1 MLEAIVS
8 LFGHLRWSDQ
18 RALAALRASNGQPTQ
33 ARELFAHV
41 LGAEE
46 VWLARLE
53 GRTPGIPVWPDFD
66 IEQCATWTERSHRNW
81 NRYLE
86 RLTSSNQLEEEVAYV
101 NSAGEAFR
109 STVRDILLQAALH
122 GQYHRG
128 QVALLLRASGFEP
141 ATTDYIA
148 MVRGAP
154 AATRQPPLTPGSS
167 A

>member
-1 MLEAIVS
+1 MLDVIAT
-8 LFGHLRWSDQ
+8 LFGHLRWADQ
-18 RALAALRASNGQPTQ
+18 RALAALRASNGHPTQ

-53 GRTPGIPVWPDFD
+53 GRTPALPVWPDFD
-66 IEQCATWTERSHRNW
+66 IEQCTAWAERSQRNW
-81 NRYLE
+81 EGYLE
-86 RLTSSNQLEEEVAYV
+86 RLTSPEQLEEEVAYI
-101 NSAGEAFR
+101 NSAGDAYR
-109 STVRDILLQAALH
+109 STVRDMLLQVALH

-148 MVRGAP
+148 MVRGFP
-154 AATRQPPLTPGSS
+154 AATRTRPAAPGDVP
-167 A
+167 